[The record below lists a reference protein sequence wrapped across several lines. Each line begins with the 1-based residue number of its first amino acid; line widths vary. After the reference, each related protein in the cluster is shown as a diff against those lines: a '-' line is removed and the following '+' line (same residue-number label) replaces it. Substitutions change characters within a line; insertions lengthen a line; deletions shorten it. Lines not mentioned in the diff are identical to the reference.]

1 MATVCFL
8 SAKGS
13 PGVTTAALLVA
24 ALWPRDVVVLDAD
37 PAGGDV
43 AARLPGP
50 SGAVLDAERGLLPL
64 LTSARRGLTPQQLL
78 GEAQPAAGGT
88 AVVCGLTRPQQ
99 AAAAVGSW
107 PALSAAAAGLGT
119 FGTDVVVDAGRVTTE
134 PVHLP
139 LLRDADVVVLVLR
152 DDVTSVLHAR
162 ERLTA
167 LQTSLRRA
175 DGLLPR
181 TGVLVVGDARRG
193 DVDQAASVVRAA
205 GERVEDFGRLPLD
218 AAGARVFDGA
228 RTARPERTAL
238 VRAGRVVAAALASVA
253 AGEHRRAA

>member
-1 MATVCFL
+1 MAILSFL

-13 PGVTTAALLVA
+13 PGATTAALLTA

-43 AARLPGP
+43 AARLPGDA
-50 SGAVLDAERGLLPL
+50 GGVLDAERGLLPL
-64 LTSARRGLTPQQLL
+64 LTSARRGLQPQQLL
-78 GEAQPAAGGT
+78 EEAQRAAGGT

-99 AAAAVGSW
+99 AGAAAGSW
-107 PALSAAAAGLGT
+107 PALGAAAAQLST
-119 FGTDVVVDAGRVTTE
+119 AGTDVVVDAGRVTTE

-139 LLRDADVVVLVLR
+139 LLRESDVVVLVVR

-162 ERLTA
+162 QRLAWLGTA
-167 LQTSLRRA
+167 LRRA

-193 DVDQAASVVRAA
+193 DGDEAAEVLR
-205 GERVEDFGRLPLD
+205 GTGRWVEDFGRLPLD
-218 AAGARVFDGA
+218 PAGARVFDGA

-238 VRAGRVVAAALASVA
+238 VRAGRAVVTTLAAAA
-253 AGEHRRAA
+253 AGEHRRAS